1 MTGRTTSDSGAL
13 RKMGSAKMGYEP
25 SLDGLRALSV
35 IGVLLYHGGFS
46 WMRGGFL
53 GVEVFFVV
61 SGYLITSLLIG
72 EQEKTGRIDF
82 KNFWIRRARRLL
94 PAFFAMIV
102 AVMIWAAFFGSEQD
116 LSDLRRDVPWAVL
129 YAGNWGQILGGVPYF
144 GSDPLLKHVWS
155 LAVEEQ
161 WYLLW
166 PLGFVAI
173 MKLRRGATTVGL
185 FLVGAAFLVMAFT
198 FWLESGSPSLLG
210 GPIGLF
216 EGLDRTNFM
225 YLSTFTRSSGLLLG
239 AGVAFFWRPWR
250 SARAADAPVGRLLDP
265 MGAAVVAALGCTFVA
280 ATLTAGYVYQW
291 VLPLTSI
298 LSVIAVMIAMHPAA
312 IGYRSALS
320 WQPLVEVGKRS
331 YGLYLW
337 SWPIFVIVGALDG
350 SVLKFV
356 GAMLVSILVAEASY
370 QLVETPIREGLLGR
384 LWAGQRELVLRP
396 MALGSVVL
404 IGLGIFYVNVDQFNP
419 FEGGE
424 DAVFDASSLDIGA
437 ADGNTDAADV
447 VDIAV
452 VDSAVDGS
460 AVTVTTV
467 DGAADPIGAGVLATD
482 STITPPPATATA
494 TATTTATAT
503 LPVERKLAI
512 VGDSQA
518 RALANNLPSGFEQ
531 VFPVIENGG
540 LDGCSVWDSGK
551 IVSERRF
558 NNNFAICAGWQDKW
572 SAAAA
577 GAEVALVVIG
587 AWDVFDV
594 DDGDAYYAFNTQAAD
609 SKFAIN
615 LQSGIDALIAT
626 GADVAILEVP
636 CMRPVSAEGSA
647 VPPLPER
654 GDDSRVA
661 HVNDVIRWV
670 SRQYGP
676 EVRVLDGPGE
686 WCNDE
691 EIATNI
697 GYRWDGVHVYQPGG
711 KLIVEKIGAE
721 LVKLAN
727 RVP

>member
-1 MTGRTTSDSGAL
+1 MTGSTTSDSGAL
-13 RKMGSAKMGYEP
+13 LKLRSGKLRSGKMGYEP

-35 IGVLLYHGGFS
+35 IGVLFYHGGFS
-46 WMRGGFL
+46 WMPGGFL

-61 SGYLITSLLIG
+61 SGYLITSLLIT

-94 PAFFAMIV
+94 PALFAMIV
-102 AVMIWAAFFGSEQD
+102 AVLIWAAFFGSERD
-116 LSDLRRDVPWAVL
+116 VSDLRRDVPWAFF
-129 YAGNWGQILGGVPYF
+129 YAGNWGQILGSVPYF

-166 PLGFVAI
+166 PLTFVVI
-173 MKLRRGATTVGL
+173 MKLRRSASTVGL
-185 FLVGAAFLVMAFT
+185 LLIGAAFLVMAFT
-198 FWLESGSPSLLG
+198 FSLESGSPSLLG

-239 AGVAFFWRPWR
+239 AGVAFIWRPWH
-250 SARAADAPVGRLLDP
+250 SPGAADAPVGRLLDP
-265 MGAAVVAALGCTFVA
+265 IGAAVVAALGCTFTVA
-280 ATLTAGYVYQW
+280 ALTAGYVYQW

-350 SVLKFV
+350 SALKFV
-356 GAMLVSILVAEASY
+356 GAMLVSILVAEVSY
-370 QLVETPIREGLLGR
+370 QFVETPIREGLLGR

-396 MALGSVVL
+396 MAVGLVVL
-404 IGLGIFYVNVDQFNP
+404 IGLGVFYVNVDQFNP

-424 DAVFDASSLDIGA
+424 DAVFDASSLDIGTADTAVDTA
-437 ADGNTDAADV
+437 ADAIAGEVVAQDTTTTAPVAA
-447 VDIAV
+447 AP
-452 VDSAVDGS
+452 
-460 AVTVTTV
+460 T
-467 DGAADPIGAGVLATD
+467 
-482 STITPPPATATA
+482 
-494 TATTTATAT
+494 TATT
-503 LPVERKLAI
+503 LPAGPKLAI

-540 LDGCSVWDSGK
+540 VDGCSVWDSGK
-551 IVSERRF
+551 IVSERNF
-558 NNNFAICAGWQDKW
+558 DNNFATCDGWQDRW
-572 SAAAA
+572 SAAAD
-577 GAEVALVVIG
+577 GADVALVVIG
-587 AWDVFDV
+587 AWDVFDI
-594 DDGDAYYAFNTQAAD
+594 DDGDTYYTFNTQAAD
-609 SKFAIN
+609 SKFAVN
-615 LQSGIDALIAT
+615 LQSGIDALVAT
-626 GADVAILEVP
+626 GTDVAILEVP

-654 GDDSRVA
+654 GDDGRVA

-670 SRQYGP
+670 SRPYGRA
-676 EVRVLDGPGE
+676 VRVLDGPAQ

-691 EIATNI
+691 EIATDI

-711 KLIVEKIGAE
+711 KLIVEKIGAD

-727 RVP
+727 REP